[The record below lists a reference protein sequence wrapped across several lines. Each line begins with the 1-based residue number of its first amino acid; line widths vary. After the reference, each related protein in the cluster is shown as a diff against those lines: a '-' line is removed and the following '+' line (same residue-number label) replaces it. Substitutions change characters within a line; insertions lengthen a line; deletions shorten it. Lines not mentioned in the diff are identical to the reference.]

1 MEQPIYYVD
10 RSDIREGKP
19 REVKQGMTD
28 LAAFVEARE
37 PQLIA
42 YHFYVDESESMTTT
56 VAVHPDSAS
65 LELHMEVGGP
75 KFRAFGALTRM
86 RSIDV
91 YGRPGPAVGGLLRRK
106 AEMLG
111 GGTVTLHTVRAGFSR
126 QHPSRDTT
134 S

>member
-1 MEQPIYYVD
+1 MAELIYYVD
-10 RSDIREGKP
+10 RSDIRGGKLA
-19 REVKQGMTD
+19 EVKNGMRD

-42 YHFYVDESESMTTT
+42 YHFYVDESESTMTV

-65 LELHMEVGGP
+65 MEFHMELNGP
-75 KFRAFGALTRM
+75 KFRAFSALIRM

-91 YGRPGPAVGGLLRRK
+91 YGRPSRVVVEQLRQK

-111 GGTVTLHTVRAGFSR
+111 GGTVTLHTLQAGFSR
-126 QHPSRDTT
+126 LRPTRD
-134 S
+134 SA